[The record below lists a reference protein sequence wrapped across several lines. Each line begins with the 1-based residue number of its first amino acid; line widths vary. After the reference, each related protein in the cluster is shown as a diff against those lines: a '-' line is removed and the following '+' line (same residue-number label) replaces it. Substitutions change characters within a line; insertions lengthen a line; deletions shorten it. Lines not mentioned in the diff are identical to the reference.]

1 MRPSTKP
8 SRGLLSG
15 AMLSRA
21 TVSRAT
27 VSRAMLSGGML
38 AGAMLALSA
47 QAAVAQKPVPVRD
60 LSPADA
66 RSTENFG
73 NIFGVRALKDG
84 GVLVNDGVRRQLV
97 ILDPT
102 FTKRTVVV
110 DSVAE
115 GGQSYGPRAAPLIPY
130 LADSS
135 LFVDGTS
142 LSLLV
147 LDPFGKV
154 AHVMSAPKPSD
165 LRFLASSASGVDA
178 QGNLVYRAPIM
189 MTRNA
194 SAVPTAPGTMPAP
207 PQPPDSSS
215 VVRASFETRTVD
227 TVGRVKT
234 QGGTSVNMTQ
244 GPDGKMQVLMKIN
257 PLTTVDE
264 WAVLSDGSLAF
275 VRGHD
280 YHIDWIKPDGSKFSS
295 PKLPF
300 DWKHLTDG
308 DKQALID
315 SARTAQE
322 KAQADAKTAAGA
334 AANGARA
341 GAEMAAVAGM
351 AAASGGGGGETRVVV
366 MSGGGGGAGG
376 GGSAMAFSAGGPGGA
391 MSVTTKLEFVPLK
404 EIPDYYPAIRA
415 GATKA
420 DLDGNL
426 WILPTTS
433 AQATAGELVYDV
445 VNNKG
450 ELFQRVRLPVGRSI
464 AGFGHNGVVYLM
476 HRDPVTTG
484 WFLERTKI
492 LNNARSAE

>member
-1 MRPSTKP
+1 MRHTISA
-8 SRGLLSG
+8 SLLVSGLL
-15 AMLSRA
+15 
-21 TVSRAT
+21 
-27 VSRAMLSGGML
+27 
-38 AGAMLALSA
+38 ALNA
-47 QAAVAQKPVPVRD
+47 PTGFAQKPVPVRD

-66 RSTENFG
+66 KTTEYFG
-73 NIFGVRALKDG
+73 NIFGLRQLKNG

-97 ILDPT
+97 ALDPT
-102 FTKRTVVV
+102 LSKRTVVV
-110 DSVAE
+110 DSVTE
-115 GGQSYGPRAAPLIPY
+115 GGQSYGPRASPLIPY

-135 LFVDGTS
+135 LFVDGMS

-147 LDPFGKV
+147 LDPTGKI

-178 QGNLVYRAPIM
+178 QGNLVYRAPLI
-189 MTRNA
+189 MTRNT
-194 SAVPTAPGTMPAP
+194 SSVPPAPGTTPAP

-215 VVRASFETRTVD
+215 IVRANFETRMVD

-234 QGGTSVNMTQ
+234 QGGTSMNMTQ
-244 GPDGKMQVLMKIN
+244 GPDGKMQMTMKIN
-257 PLTTVDE
+257 PINIVDE
-264 WAVLSDGSLAF
+264 WAVLSDGSVAF

-280 YHIDWIKPDGSKFSS
+280 YHIDWIKPDGQAFSS
-295 PKLPF
+295 AKLPF
-300 DWKHLTDG
+300 DWKRLTDE

-322 KAQADAKTAAGA
+322 KQLADAKA
-334 AANGARA
+334 AAAPGGANVIAAKA
-341 GAEMAAVAGM
+341 GAEMAAAMGAMGAMGGGGGGEMRIVV
-351 AAASGGGGGETRVVV
+351 ASGGGGDRA
-366 MSGGGGGAGG
+366 MAGG
-376 GGSAMAFSAGGPGGA
+376 PVMAFGSGGPGG
-391 MSVTTKLEFVPLK
+391 VQQITPKIEFVPLK

-433 AQATAGELVYDV
+433 AQAKAGELVYDV
-445 VNNKG
+445 INNKG

-476 HRDPVTTG
+476 YRNAELG
-484 WFLERTKI
+484 WTLERTKI
-492 LNNARSAE
+492 LNNGRAAE